1 MAKNSKILTY
11 TPTKAILK
19 LERLPEVLDEREVLL
34 LESMLKKIEN
44 HQKGVK

>member
-1 MAKNSKILTY
+1 MSKNTKILTY

-19 LERLPEVLDEREVLL
+19 LGRLPEVLNEREVLL
-34 LESMLKKIEN
+34 VNSLLKKIEN